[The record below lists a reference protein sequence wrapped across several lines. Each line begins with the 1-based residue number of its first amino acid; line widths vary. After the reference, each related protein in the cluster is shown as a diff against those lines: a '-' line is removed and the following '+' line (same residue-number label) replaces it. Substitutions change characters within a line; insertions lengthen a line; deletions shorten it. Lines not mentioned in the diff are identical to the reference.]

1 MKTLT
6 RLVLAGMMS
15 ATVALGADH
24 GTIVVT
30 NSVLGPIKSLDFY
43 WYSGTTNHADK
54 AAPTVTW
61 ANGEIQRVMFKAIDA
76 TNTYTVTLVDQYG
89 VDLLVSEGVS
99 ITTNASPGVFT
110 TKVICPT
117 VDGSKGGITNSVKMT
132 FDGPLYLVATN
143 THVGASG
150 IVSIKYVGK

>member
-1 MKTLT
+1 MKTLAG
-6 RLVLAGMMS
+6 LVLAGMMS
-15 ATVALGADH
+15 ATVAAGADH

-30 NSVLGPIKSLDFY
+30 NSALGTIKSMDFY
-43 WYSGTTNHADK
+43 WYCGTTNHADT
-54 AAPTVTW
+54 AAASVSG

-76 TNTYTVTLVDQYG
+76 TNTYTVTLVDQFG
-89 VDLLVSEGVS
+89 VDILGSEGVS

-150 IVSIKYVGK
+150 IVSIKYIGK